1 MLGEWRYPNRE
12 TVFTRRPLNRRILA
26 QLYGAGLAT
35 IAPAVMTHQQRPTGI
50 SIGRLVAA
58 HVLILGIV
66 GSSVYDIATEQEH
79 FPFSNYPMFSTVH
92 RTPTLRWYRLFGVT
106 TDGREVA
113 LLKYSQLWPLD
124 QSRLPLGLRRIHQE
138 PGHETRLKEALSD
151 ILQRYE
157 RRRAAGEHDGPPVCG
172 LRLYEIGWDLEPYA
186 ANLERPGSR
195 ELIAEVGDFH
205 GSP

>member
-1 MLGEWRYPNRE
+1 
-12 TVFTRRPLNRRILA
+12 
-26 QLYGAGLAT
+26 
-35 IAPAVMTHQQRPTGI
+35 MTHQQRPTGL
-50 SIGRLVAA
+50 SIGRLIAA

-113 LLKYSQLWPLD
+113 LLNYSQLWPLD

-138 PGHETRLKEALSD
+138 PGNETRLKEALSD
-151 ILQRYE
+151 ILRRYE
-157 RRRAAGEHDGPPVCG
+157 RRRAAGEHDGPPVRG

-186 ANLERPGSR
+186 ANLGQPGSR
-195 ELIAEVGDFH
+195 ELIAEVGDLD
-205 GSP
+205 GSS